1 MVDYQAKWN
10 EKSQKPN
17 SIVDGP
23 VRDHIMHAVRHMKKA
38 LWGLAIILPAC
49 FMIASNIWHC
59 YFMLNADTDRLW
71 CPGWTLRTFHR
82 LLRNC
87 HEAVD
92 RWNCQRC
99 SSAAEYAMHAMDRN
113 WMLYDFSLRVAR
125 SPRSTTHWH
134 ASHIICNAYMRS
146 HIYIYIHMHRHMH
159 GRMHCH
165 IMSHHVTACHIMS
178 RPLMHA
184 RAAPCH

>member
-1 MVDYQAKWN
+1 
-10 EKSQKPN
+10 
-17 SIVDGP
+17 
-23 VRDHIMHAVRHMKKA
+23 MHAVRHMKKA
-38 LWGLAIILPAC
+38 LWWLAIILPAC

-146 HIYIYIHMHRHMH
+146 HIYILYICIVTCK
-159 GRMHCH
+159 GACIATSCH
-165 IMSHHVTACHIMS
+165 IMSQHVTSCHAHWCM
-178 RPLMHA
+178 RGPPM
-184 RAAPCH
+184 AAPCH